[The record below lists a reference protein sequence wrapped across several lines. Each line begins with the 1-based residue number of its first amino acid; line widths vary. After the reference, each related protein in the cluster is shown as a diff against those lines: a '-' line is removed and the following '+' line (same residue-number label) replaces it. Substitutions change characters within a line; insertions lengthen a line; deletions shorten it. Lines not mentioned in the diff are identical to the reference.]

1 MLTIDQYQI
10 GLDEALRL
18 NRIHANEYRRYRYAL
33 KKHLRLKQES
43 CVQIQGQVVTKD
55 KRNVVIDE
63 LTAIAN
69 YIYTNPKTGKETI
82 LPKHY
87 IKKAIEDAIQEGY
100 KRKEQEKAKLYPYN
114 LPQKPQVDPEPQEP
128 LTQERLQQHLYYDL
142 EEGTFEW
149 QTGSLAGK
157 RAGSITMPPSK
168 PPKQYNAKGKANDKS
183 KLPRK
188 PVSPSGYY
196 IVSEEAYLTAQ
207 AQNPRQT
214 DIYRLFYAKKAP
226 QGATDEL
233 IRVPYYLKKS
243 RPSIRIV
250 LLGREYSASQLAYL
264 YMGAGGDWNYTRGI
278 DNAYR
283 VNTTIAPEGLKL
295 YDHKT
300 NKPRRK
306 PCRDGDP
313 LNLRW
318 DNIKPD
324 AVSTATIT
332 KDPTVKREG
341 KPPSKRV
348 YGHTRNIKHI
358 KGQWVVQGV
367 VERGKIPD
375 FYAWSEADAIRE
387 FEKRVAKLK
396 GFKQKLRNGDI
407 LVTKKQVSR
416 AGG

>member
-1 MLTIDQYQI
+1 
-10 GLDEALRL
+10 
-18 NRIHANEYRRYRYAL
+18 
-33 KKHLRLKQES
+33 
-43 CVQIQGQVVTKD
+43 
-55 KRNVVIDE
+55 
-63 LTAIAN
+63 
-69 YIYTNPKTGKETI
+69 
-82 LPKHY
+82 
-87 IKKAIEDAIQEGY
+87 
-100 KRKEQEKAKLYPYN
+100 
-114 LPQKPQVDPEPQEP
+114 
-128 LTQERLQQHLYYDL
+128 
-142 EEGTFEW
+142 
-149 QTGSLAGK
+149 
-157 RAGSITMPPSK
+157 MPPNK
-168 PPKQYNAKGKANDKS
+168 PPKHTKQSNAKDKS

-188 PVSPSGYY
+188 PARLSGYHM
-196 IVSEEAYLTAQ
+196 VNEEAYLTAQ
-207 AQNPRQT
+207 AQAQNQKGHQT

-233 IRVPYYLKKS
+233 IRVPYYLKKNN
-243 RPSIRIV
+243 PYVRIV
-250 LLGREYSASQLAYL
+250 LLGKEYTANQLAYL

-283 VNTTIAPEGLKL
+283 VNTTVAPEGLKL

-332 KDPTVKREG
+332 KDPTLKKQVRTRAC
-341 KPPSKRV
+341 KRV

-416 AGG
+416 AGE

>member
-1 MLTIDQYQI
+1 MQPIKRTAQYYL
-10 GLDEALRL
+10 GLSEASRL
-18 NRIHANEYRRYRYAL
+18 NRIHANEYRRYKYAL
-33 KKHLRLKQES
+33 SKQAEREKKQLQKRLSVQE
-43 CVQIQGQVVTKD
+43 QIE
-55 KRNVVIDE
+55 KRDRRNAVIDE
-63 LTAIAN
+63 LTALAN
-69 YIYTNPKTGKETI
+69 YIYTNPNTGKETI
-82 LPKHY
+82 LLKHY
-87 IKKAIEDAIQEGY
+87 VKTAIEDAISGTRTQD
-100 KRKEQEKAKLYPYN
+100 KERRLQARA
-114 LPQKPQVDPEPQEP
+114 QP
-128 LTQERLQQHLYYDL
+128 LTQEQLKHHLYYDP

-157 RAGSITMPPSK
+157 RAGRVVMPPSK
-168 PPKQYNAKGKANDKS
+168 PPKHTKHTKHTKHPNAKDKS

-188 PVSPSGYY
+188 PARLSGYH

-207 AQNPRQT
+207 AQAQNQKGRQT

-233 IRVPYYLKKS
+233 IRVPYYLKKNN
-243 RPSIRIV
+243 PYVRIV
-250 LLGREYSASQLAYL
+250 LLGKEYTANQLAYL

-283 VNTTIAPEGLKL
+283 VNTTVAPEGLKL

-332 KDPTVKREG
+332 KDPTLKKQVRARAC
-341 KPPSKRV
+341 KRV

-407 LVTKKQVSR
+407 LVTRK
-416 AGG
+416 AGS